1 MEKRHKAM
9 HVATNRRAYKGKV
22 YENHY
27 LRRTYRED
35 GKVKHETLGNLSHL
49 PADVIEFIR
58 ARLSGEAAPW
68 NGVDGFQILRSLP
81 HGHVA
86 AVLGVAR
93 TLGLEGLIASRQSR
107 ERDLVTAM
115 VVMRVIA
122 PASKLATA
130 RGLREETATT
140 SLYTGLGLDDLTD
153 EEIYAALDWLLQ
165 RQRRIQ
171 GKLAERHLEDGSLV
185 LYDVSSSYYTGTHC
199 PLAKRGYSRDGKR
212 GFPQIVYGLICNAQ
226 GCPIAVEVFEGNT
239 ADSMTLAPQVE
250 RITERFGIKRVI
262 IVGDRGMITQKRID
276 EELRDLEGLDWVTAL
291 RADSIRK
298 LVESETIQLSVFD
311 HRDLAEVSSP
321 DYPGERLIVCCNP
334 LLAER
339 RSRKRIDMIE
349 ATEKRLDA
357 IVAATTRT
365 RQPLRGEKKIG
376 ERVGREI
383 GRYKMRKHFTWTITH
398 QSFSYQ
404 RNEKS
409 IAEEAALDGLYVVRT
424 SVPEETFSAEQAVS
438 TYKSLSNV
446 EQAFRSLKTVDLK
459 VRPIYHR
466 LENRV
471 KAHVFLCMLAYYVE
485 WHMRDKLA
493 PILFDDED
501 AEYAQTLRASV
512 VAPAQRSP
520 RAKAKDTTKRTEE
533 GLPVHSFR
541 SLLEDLSTLV
551 KNLVAAGD
559 NADSFY
565 LNTHPTP
572 LQRKAFDL
580 LGVTL

>member
-1 MEKRHKAM
+1 M
-9 HVATNRRAYKGKV
+9 YKDKV

-49 PADVIEFIR
+49 PGDVIEFIR
-58 ARLSGEAAPW
+58 ARLSGEADPW
-68 NGVDGFQILRSLP
+68 SGSGGFQVLRSFP
-81 HGHVA
+81 HGHVS
-86 AVLGVAR
+86 AVLGAAR
-93 TLGLEGLIASRQSR
+93 SVGLENLIAARPSR

-115 VVMRVIA
+115 VVMRVLA

-130 RGLREETATT
+130 RSLREATATT
-140 SLYTGLGLDDLTD
+140 SLPGELGLDEVTD
-153 EEIYAALDWLLQ
+153 EEMYTTLDWLLE
-165 RQRRIQ
+165 RQARIED
-171 GKLAERHLEDGSLV
+171 KLAERHLQDGSLV

-199 PLAKRGYSRDGKR
+199 PLARRGHSRDGKK
-212 GFPQIVYGLICNAQ
+212 GFPQIVYGLLCDAQ
-226 GCPIAVEVFEGNT
+226 GCPVAIEVFEGNT
-239 ADSMTLAPQVE
+239 GDPKTLAPQIE
-250 RITERFGIKRVI
+250 KITERFGIKHI
-262 IVGDRGMITQKRID
+262 ILVGDRGMITKKRID

-311 HRDLAEVSSP
+311 NQDLAEVRSP
-321 DYPGERLIVCCNP
+321 DYPGERLVVCHNP
-334 LLAER
+334 LLAEKR
-339 RSRKRIDMIE
+339 RRKRIDMIE

-357 IVAATTRT
+357 IVAATTRA
-365 RQPLRGEKKIG
+365 RRPLRGEDKIG

-383 GRYKMRKHFTWTITH
+383 GRYKMRKHFTWTITD

-404 RNEKS
+404 RNEER

-424 SVPEETFSAEQAVS
+424 SVPEATFNAEQVVS

-446 EQAFRSLKTVDLK
+446 ERAFRSLKTVDLK
-459 VRPIYHR
+459 IRPIYHR
-466 LENRV
+466 LEDRV
-471 KAHVFLCMLAYYVE
+471 RAHVFLCMLAYYVE
-485 WHMRDKLA
+485 WHMREKLA

-501 AEYAQTLRASV
+501 AEYAETLRASA

-520 RAKAKDTTKRTEE
+520 RAKHKDRTKRTEE

-541 SLLEDLSTLV
+541 SLLADLTTLA
-551 KNLVAAGD
+551 KNLVTIGNNGD
-559 NADSFY
+559 TFC
-565 LNTHPTP
+565 LNTHPTR